1 MKQKQL
7 QTLSESETTKILTAL
22 LLTVSHEN
30 QSPRRFR
37 DLLMF
42 LLMLDAGLR
51 VGEVVKLIINDL
63 YWGDNPVTS
72 VLVRAD
78 IAKNK
83 SERWIPTSQR
93 LIEAI
98 KACRQMVWLP
108 AEKSEKD
115 FAFSAGTN
123 GKNISVRQVERII
136 SSYGLKILNR
146 KIHPHTLR
154 HTFATRLMKKTNIRV
169 VQKLLGHACISTT
182 QIYTHPSEEDFRTAI
197 SEISQKKDE

>member
-7 QTLSESETTKILTAL
+7 QTLSESEISKLIGGL
-22 LLTVSHEN
+22 LVTVGHVH

-37 DLLMF
+37 DLLMT

-51 VGEVVKLIINDL
+51 VGEVVKLLINDL
-63 YWGDNPVTS
+63 YWGDNPVS
-72 VLVRAD
+72 AVHVRSC

-83 SERWIPTSQR
+83 TERWIPTSER

-98 KACRQMVWLP
+98 KANRQNVWLP
-108 AEKSEKD
+108 AEKNEKD

-123 GKNISVRQVERII
+123 GMNISVRQVERII
-136 SSYGLKILNR
+136 SAYGEKLLNR
-146 KIHPHTLR
+146 KLHPHMLR

-182 QIYTHPSEEDFRTAI
+182 QIYTHPSEEDFRSAI
-197 SEISQKKDE
+197 SEISQ

>member
-7 QTLSESETTKILTAL
+7 QTLSESEITAILSSL
-22 LLTVSHEN
+22 LVSVEIDKR
-30 QSPRRFR
+30 SIRRFR
-37 DLLMF
+37 DLLMI

-51 VGEVVKLIINDL
+51 VGEVVKLLINDL
-63 YWGDNPVTS
+63 YWGDNPVSS
-72 VLVRAD
+72 VLVRSC

-83 SERWIPTSQR
+83 TERWIPTSER

-98 KACRQMVWLP
+98 KINRQQVWLP

-123 GKNISVRQVERII
+123 GEHISVRQVERII
-136 SSYGLKILNR
+136 SSYGQRILNR
-146 KIHPHTLR
+146 KIHPHILR

-182 QIYTHPSEEDFRTAI
+182 QIYTHPSEEDFRSAI
-197 SEISQKKDE
+197 SEISQ

>member
-7 QTLSESETTKILTAL
+7 QTLSDPEINKFLDGLLSPLDTKTL
-22 LLTVSHEN
+22 
-30 QSPRRFR
+30 SPRRNR

-51 VGEVVKLIINDL
+51 VGEVVQLIINDL
-63 YWGDNPVTS
+63 YWGDNPVSS
-72 VLVRAD
+72 VLVRSC
-78 IAKNK
+78 IAKSK
-83 SERWIPTSQR
+83 SERWIPTSGR

-98 KACRQMVWLP
+98 KANRRMVWLP
-108 AEKSEKD
+108 AEKNEKD

-123 GKNISVRQVERII
+123 GEHISVRQVERII
-136 SSYGLKILNR
+136 SSYGEKLLNR

-154 HTFATRLMKKTNIRV
+154 HTFATRLVKKTNIRV

-182 QIYTHPSEEDFRTAI
+182 QIYTHPSQEDYQKAI
-197 SEISQKKDE
+197 SEISQ